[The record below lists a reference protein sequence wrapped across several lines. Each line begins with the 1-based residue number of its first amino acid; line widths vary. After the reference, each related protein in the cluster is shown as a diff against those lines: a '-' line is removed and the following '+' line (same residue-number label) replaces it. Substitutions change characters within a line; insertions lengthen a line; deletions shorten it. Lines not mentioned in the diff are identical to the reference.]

1 MRVFWFLSSHGITHI
16 YIFIFADL
24 PVPEP
29 WITSITTSSSLVI
42 KSLISA
48 CLSSLCCTI
57 RALQYRLLQQS
68 SNHNSSSD
76 KMSSTGS
83 SESSSNPSMLHG
95 HAAYVAAAAK
105 VCIATRVS
113 ASACRLWYLE
123 SSNGRCI
130 PSQDH
135 RMTPHAVPNFQNLD

>member
-1 MRVFWFLSSHGITHI
+1 MLFGFLITRNITHI
-16 YIFIFADL
+16 YIFFEDL
-24 PVPEP
+24 PASDP

-42 KSLISA
+42 KSLTSV

-57 RALQYRLLQQS
+57 RALQYRLFQQS

-76 KMSSTGS
+76 NMSSSGS
-83 SESSSNPSMLHG
+83 SDSSSNPSMLHG

-105 VCIATRVS
+105 VCISIGVS
-113 ASACRLWYLE
+113 ASACRLRYLE

-135 RMTPHAVPNFQNLD
+135 RMTPHALPSFQNLD